1 MNKPG
6 YLDEVKS
13 LISEFMQYDI
23 REEELQDMLGKTG
36 EDSLLHMKM
45 QDVGVLYQPFF
56 NILEGHYDD
65 RRRRDGRF
73 EKSHSFF

>member
-6 YLDEVKS
+6 CLDEVKS

-36 EDSLLHMKM
+36 EDSLLHMKCRM
-45 QDVGVLYQPFF
+45 WVSSIRPFF
-56 NILEGHYDD
+56 NIW
-65 RRRRDGRF
+65 
-73 EKSHSFF
+73 KVII